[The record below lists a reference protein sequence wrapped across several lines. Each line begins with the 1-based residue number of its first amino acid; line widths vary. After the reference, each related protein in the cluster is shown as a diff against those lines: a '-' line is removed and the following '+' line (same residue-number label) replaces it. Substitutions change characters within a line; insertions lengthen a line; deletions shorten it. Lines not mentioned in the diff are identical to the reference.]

1 MLNKMKINIV
11 FSLVAIF
18 MALILTG
25 CGPTPPTLVYDRGE
39 FVRYKVHYEFQKEQW
54 DDPEVLSTPRLQFDW
69 RNPEEPS
76 KFNSI
81 WSMRLDGSDLR
92 QAAGLELLHQPA
104 PGIIRSDRV
113 HKRSPN
119 NRYIAVVMI
128 SGCGSCAVVRIIDL
142 KEQKTIQLDPNKHDG
157 ANYFYWTG
165 DSRYLV
171 FNGRGFIT
179 EHDMETGKTEL
190 IIDRFYT
197 QEEQKQFPSIWGDA
211 HNPGDFVLFDNG
223 NKIYFLRDDKRIVHD
238 YKTGKFLYDLP
249 RDGLGTSSILSADNK
264 VYVTSLK
271 RDEKLNSSFGL
282 STFEKPR
289 ESQSYLHSEMLS
301 GRGVTLDGY
310 SGVYQNSDNDIAV
323 AIPGENRIVRYELP
337 EEDNKGKR
345 TRINNLS
352 LNNSL
357 NYVNNNTD

>member
-1 MLNKMKINIV
+1 MLFV
-11 FSLVAIF
+11 LVSF
-18 MALILTG
+18 MLAG
-25 CGPTPPTLVYDRGE
+25 CGPTPPTLVYDKGE

-54 DDPEVLSTPRLQFDW
+54 DDPEILSTPRLQFDW

-76 KFNSI
+76 MHRTI
-81 WSMRLDGSDLR
+81 WSMRLDGTDLR
-92 QAAGLELLHQPA
+92 QVAGLDLLHQPT
-104 PGIIRSDRV
+104 PGAIRNDRV

-157 ANYFYWTG
+157 ASYFYWTG

-197 QEEQKQFPSIWGDA
+197 KEEQKQFPSIWGDV
-211 HNPGDFVLFDNG
+211 HDPGDFVLFDNG
-223 NKIYFLRDDKRIVHD
+223 SKIYFLRDRKRYVHD

-249 RDGLGTSSILSADNK
+249 DGGTGKSPSLSADSK
-264 VYVTSLK
+264 VYYTSLK
-271 RDEKLNSSFGL
+271 KDAVFDSDVGIVSF
-282 STFEKPR
+282 EEPRKPIA
-289 ESQSYLHSEMLS
+289 YLHSEMTW
-301 GRGVTLDGY
+301 GDGVTLDGY
-310 SGVYQNSDNDIAV
+310 SGVYQSFQDVIKV
-323 AIPGENRIVRYELP
+323 AIPGENKIVRYGLP
-337 EEDNKGKR
+337 AEDNKGKASF
-345 TRINNLS
+345 ISNLS
-352 LNNSL
+352 L
-357 NYVNNNTD
+357 YNTSDFIK